1 MKSTFEIVQATA
13 ELFYRFSSEMPDKY
27 MQEVF
32 GKEDENLAE
41 KCLQAPKRGT
51 ATPLFWLILN
61 LKSDERKALASY
73 INKRIVRY

>member
-13 ELFYRFSSEMPDKY
+13 ELFYRFSSEMPESY

-32 GKEDENLAE
+32 GKDDEKLANR
-41 KCLQAPKRGT
+41 CLQAPKSGS
-51 ATPLFWLILN
+51 AAPLFTLIFN
-61 LKSDERKALASY
+61 LKSDEKKALASY